1 MTYAE
6 YLITFQGYL
15 RSYYH
20 DIAKH
25 RATAYQVF
33 ASRNPNISI
42 TRFMPLPID
51 DLSSYDPEKIR
62 LIRSLF
68 LEKLREEKNGK
79 RS

>member
-15 RSYYH
+15 RAYYH

-33 ASRNPNISI
+33 AGRNPNISI

-51 DLSSYDPEKIR
+51 DLSAYDPEKIKIVR
-62 LIRSLF
+62 NLF
-68 LEKLREEKNGK
+68 LEKLRKEKYGK
-79 RS
+79 CS